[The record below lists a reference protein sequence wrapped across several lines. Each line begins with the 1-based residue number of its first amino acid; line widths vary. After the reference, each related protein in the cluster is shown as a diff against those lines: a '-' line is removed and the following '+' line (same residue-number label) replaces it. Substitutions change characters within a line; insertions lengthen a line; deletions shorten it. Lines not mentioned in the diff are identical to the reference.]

1 MVNKT
6 NVTTVKFERLKQP
19 LFSLT
24 KMKNM
29 VFFNKNKEVYGVGEL
44 AELYAGMWQMYNEES
59 ANVEEF
65 IKEKLHESVL
75 GKGLANKVVN
85 LFGERGSGKINIVQK
100 FAQENN
106 LSYAIVYEPKEQ
118 TESDIVIVD
127 AEKVNLKEFLAFIF
141 MNLKKLIVFST
152 INPVEGVENIEVKYD
167 GYAGYNII

>member
-1 MVNKT
+1 M
-6 NVTTVKFERLKQP
+6 
-19 LFSLT
+19 
-24 KMKNM
+24 
-29 VFFNKNKEVYGVGEL
+29 GEL
-44 AELYAGMWQMYNEES
+44 AKLYADMWQTYNEES
-59 ANVEEF
+59 ANVEEV
-65 IKEKLHESVL
+65 IKVRLHESVL

-106 LSYAIVYEPKEQ
+106 LSYAIVYEPQEQ